1 MKKLITIFT
10 ILIAISPTFAFDLE
24 NNTEFESYVS
34 ITAPAVSI
42 TDEGY
47 VGTAVDI
54 DVKVSDGEG
63 HAYMDTLPLTD
74 IDMQGSARIA
84 SKVAFDTCG
93 KDSDDYDV
101 YYIIRSDVP
110 TVGGPS
116 AGAVLTVATI
126 AAINNW
132 TLNKNVM
139 MTGMIGPDG
148 TIGPVGGILEKIEVG
163 AEKHVDYFLIPYGQR
178 YQIDENNNSID
189 SIEYGKN
196 LGINVVEVSNIYD
209 AVYYFTNYEIETDYK
224 KNPMI
229 DSKYNQIME
238 ELSKITLENAKKN
251 LEDVENLDLSILN
264 SSEKQEFQENIQT
277 ASNLVYLGNELD
289 SNSNYY
295 AGMSRSFN
303 ALVIFET
310 LQSKYL
316 CKNNESVKNY
326 LLAVN
331 ESIREKKNY
340 VSNVTLTKNNIEYI
354 FSSKSR
360 IYEASELMD
369 ESFYQLDERNLTSA
383 LEYAAYAKL
392 RAETG
397 IWWLEL
403 APEEENPEEIDEK
416 DLKYL
421 SREYLDNSEIVVVY
435 TSTVLSEEL
444 IAYPVTQI
452 EDSIDLYNEKEYLLA
467 ISKSIDAYVYSTTI
481 LDYTTDVDYLSAL
494 AEKKIN
500 RAENCVLN
508 NENNSEY
515 IPVSALS
522 YFEYAENLDDKYSKI
537 LYFKY
542 SIAYAQMNMDILKE
556 FDSDAFNY
564 RKESVNYEI
573 PGNSNNLNL
582 FGNDYK
588 NYFINITYL
597 ITGMILGI
605 LIGVWYRKNN

>member
-1 MKKLITIFT
+1 
-10 ILIAISPTFAFDLE
+10 
-24 NNTEFESYVS
+24 
-34 ITAPAVSI
+34 
-42 TDEGY
+42 
-47 VGTAVDI
+47 
-54 DVKVSDGEG
+54 
-63 HAYMDTLPLTD
+63 MDTLPLTD

>member
-10 ILIAISPTFAFDLE
+10 ILMSIIPAFAFDLE
-24 NNTEFESYVS
+24 NSTEFESYVS

-47 VGTAVDI
+47 VGAAVDI
-54 DVKVSDGEG
+54 DVKVSTGEG

-163 AEKHVDYFLIPYGQR
+163 AEKNVDYFLIPYGQR
-178 YQIDENNNSID
+178 HQIDENNESID
-189 SIEYGKN
+189 SIEYGKT

-209 AVYYFTNYEIETDYK
+209 AVYYFTNYEIETDYE

-229 DSKYNQIME
+229 DSKYNQIMG
-238 ELSKITLENAKKN
+238 ELSKITLENAKKS
-251 LEDVENLDLSILN
+251 LEDVQNLDLSILN
-264 SSEKQEFQENIQT
+264 SSEKQEFEEGIQT
-277 ASNLVYLGNELD
+277 ASNLVYLGNELH
-289 SNSNYY
+289 SSSNYY
-295 AGMSRSFN
+295 AGTSRSFN

-316 CKNNESVKNY
+316 YRNNESVKNY
-326 LLAVN
+326 LSEVN
-331 ESIREKKNY
+331 ESITEKKNY
-340 VSNVTLTKNNIEYI
+340 VSDATLTKNNVEYV

-369 ESFYQLDERNLTSA
+369 EAFYQFDKGNLTSA

-403 APEEENPEEIDEK
+403 SPEEENPEEIDEK

-421 SREYLDNSEIVVVY
+421 AREYLDNSEIVVVY

-444 IAYPVTQI
+444 VAYPLLQI
-452 EDSIDLYNEKEYLLA
+452 EDSIDLYNEKEYLLSM
-467 ISKSIDAYVYSTTI
+467 SKSIDAYVYSTTI
-481 LDYTTDVDYLSAL
+481 LDYTTDVDYLSDL

-500 RAENCVLN
+500 KAENCVLN
-508 NENNSEY
+508 TENNSEY

-556 FDSDAFNY
+556 FDSDAFKY
-564 RKESVNYEI
+564 EEKSSDYEI
-573 PGNSNNLNL
+573 SGNSNNSDL
-582 FGNDYK
+582 FGQDYK
-588 NYFINITYL
+588 IYFINITYL
-597 ITGMILGI
+597 ITGLLSGI

>member
-10 ILIAISPTFAFDLE
+10 ILMAIIPTFAFDLE
-24 NNTEFESYVS
+24 NNTEFETCVS
-34 ITAPAVSI
+34 ITAPAVSV

-47 VGTAVDI
+47 VGAAIDI

-148 TIGPVGGILEKIEVG
+148 TVGPVGGILEKIEVG
-163 AEKHVDYFLIPYGQR
+163 AEENVDYFLIPYGQR

-189 SIEYGKN
+189 AVEYGKN
-196 LGINVVEVSNIYD
+196 LGVNVVEVSNIYD
-209 AVYYFTNYEIETDYK
+209 AVYYFTNYEIETDYE
-224 KNPMI
+224 KNPII
-229 DSKYNQIME
+229 DDKYNQIME
-238 ELSKITLENAKKN
+238 KLSEITLENAKKG
-251 LEDVENLDLSILN
+251 LDDIENLDLSKLN
-264 SSEKQEFQENIQT
+264 SSERQQFEEDIQT
-277 ASNLVYLGNELD
+277 ASNLVYLGNELH
-289 SNSNYY
+289 SSSNYY
-295 AGMSRSFN
+295 AATSRSFN

-310 LQSKYL
+310 LESKYQYRD
-316 CKNNESVKNY
+316 NESVKNY
-326 LLAVN
+326 LLEVN
-331 ESIREKKNY
+331 ESIAEKKKY
-340 VSNVTLTKNNIEYI
+340 VSNVTLTKNNVEYV

-369 ESFYQLDERNLTSA
+369 ESFYQFNEGNLSSA
-383 LEYAAYAKL
+383 IEYASFAKL

-397 IWWLEL
+397 TWWLEL
-403 APEEENPEEIDEK
+403 APEEENPEEFNET

-421 SREYLDNSEIVVVY
+421 AREYLDNSEIVVVY
-435 TSTVLSEEL
+435 TSTVLSESL
-444 IAYPVTQI
+444 VAYPLTQI
-452 EDSIDLYNEKEYLLA
+452 DDAIDLYNEKEYLLSM
-467 ISKSIDAYVYSTTI
+467 SKSIDAYVYSTTI
-481 LDYTTDVDYLSAL
+481 LDYTSDVDYLSNL

-500 RAENCVLN
+500 KAENCVLN
-508 NENNSEY
+508 TENNSEY

-556 FDSDAFNY
+556 FDSDAFDY
-564 RKESVNYEI
+564 EEESLPCEI
-573 PGNSNNLNL
+573 SGNSNNLNF
-582 FGNDYK
+582 FGFDYK
-588 NYFINITYL
+588 NCFINITYL
-597 ITGMILGI
+597 ITGLVSGI